1 MLGLSSR
8 TLAFQSI
15 SIETHFWADQSQFYF
30 LKLKSKL
37 LTQARA
43 KMSVK
48 FMSRRDKRCILF
60 SMIYTL
66 LCQVYQ
72 RIISSRDFVSL
83 KISQLVHSAYRL
95 VHPTTLLLLPSTVWL
110 WKWRDT
116 IQIQYIRHGIHY
128 FNPNGRLIY
137 GKVERGWFLYEQL
150 CFCIV
155 TEKFNSISFSS
166 YSKPVNSLLFWIT
179 LSSQLIISTETSHHQ
194 PLKIFAA
201 NLHLDYKTN

>member
-48 FMSRRDKRCILF
+48 FMSRRRDKRCILF
-60 SMIYTL
+60 SMICTL

-83 KISQLVHSAYRL
+83 KISQLVHTVLYILLHYYCYRL
-95 VHPTTLLLLPSTVWL
+95 IVEMERYDTNTIHTARHTLFQPKRETNIRQSRKRLVFVWTVVLLH
-110 WKWRDT
+110 
-116 IQIQYIRHGIHY
+116 RH
-128 FNPNGRLIY
+128 R
-137 GKVERGWFLYEQL
+137 KV
-150 CFCIV
+150 
-155 TEKFNSISFSS
+155 
-166 YSKPVNSLLFWIT
+166 
-179 LSSQLIISTETSHHQ
+179 
-194 PLKIFAA
+194 
-201 NLHLDYKTN
+201 